1 MILHVRSLYTKS
13 TWLLKNKIKNTLAE
27 PSHEPDIIESFGPW
41 DNEITPLLCPFSS
54 PIISPSA
61 EYIRIQP
68 SYPPETKQPIHYST
82 VKWKPFF
89 KANRQVIQQLWWIV
103 FTTTSSGS
111 GPSCFQRRMEL
122 SYSDKRNKAILDLLI
137 LQNNH

>member
-1 MILHVRSLYTKS
+1 MIFHVRSLYPKS
-13 TWLLKNKIKNTLAE
+13 TWLQQSQKKCTLAE
-27 PSHEPDIIESFGPW
+27 PSHDPEIIVSFGPW
-41 DNEITPLLCPFSS
+41 DNEITPLLCPLSS

-61 EYIRIQP
+61 EYKRIQP

-122 SYSDKRNKAILDLLI
+122 S
-137 LQNNH
+137 